1 MKKILL
7 SAALAGI
14 SYFTH
19 AQAGIDHISYGV
31 KGGLNLANVKG
42 KDVKGTSTLIGFHGG
57 VQTNIPLAGS
67 FTLQPE
73 LFYSVEGAK
82 MKVEI
87 PGDGDEIIEGTAKTH
102 LNYLNLPVLLQYQH
116 SSGIFAVTG
125 PQIGYLLSA
134 KLKINGL
141 SEDVKESFNK
151 INFGWTLGVGYVIPT
166 TSLGI
171 DVRYN
176 FGLAKLAK
184 GEDGQPSAKAFNRT
198 LQAGVFYRF

>member
-19 AQAGIDHISYGV
+19 AQVSIDHISYGV
-31 KGGLNLANVKG
+31 KGGANLASVKG
-42 KDVKGTSTLIGFHGG
+42 KDVEGTSTLIGFNGG
-57 VQTNIPLAGS
+57 VQANIPLAGNLS
-67 FTLQPE
+67 LQPE
-73 LFYSVEGAK
+73 LFYSAEGTK
-82 MKVEI
+82 MKVEMQ
-87 PGDGDEIIEGTAKTH
+87 GDGDEIIEGTAKTH

-116 SSGIFAVTG
+116 SSGAFAVTG
-125 PQIGYLLSA
+125 PQVGYLLSA
-134 KLKINGL
+134 KVKMNGV

-151 INFGWTLGVGYVIPT
+151 INFGWTLGVGYFIPS

>member
-19 AQAGIDHISYGV
+19 AQAGIDHIAYGV

-42 KDVKGTSTLIGFHGG
+42 KDVEGTSTLLGFHGG
-57 VQTNIPLAGS
+57 VQANLPLAAGFS
-67 FTLQPE
+67 LQPE
-73 LFYSVEGAK
+73 LFYSSEGAK
-82 MKVEI
+82 MKVQM
-87 PGDGDEIIEGTAKTH
+87 PGDGDEIIEATAKTH

-116 SSGIFAVTG
+116 ASGAFAVTG

-134 KLKINGL
+134 KVKMNGA

-151 INFGWTLGVGYVIPT
+151 INFGWTLGVGYVIPA
-166 TSLGI
+166 TSIGI

-184 GEDGQPSAKAFNRT
+184 GVDGEAAGKAYSRT

>member
-14 SYFTH
+14 SYFSH
-19 AQAGIDHISYGV
+19 AQVSIDHISYGV
-31 KGGLNLANVKG
+31 KGGLNLASVKG
-42 KDVKGTSTLIGFHGG
+42 KDVEGTSTLVGFHGG
-57 VQTNIPLAGS
+57 VQTNIPLAGG

-73 LFYSVEGAK
+73 LFYSAEGTK
-82 MKVEI
+82 MKVEL
-87 PGDGDEIIEGTAKTH
+87 PGDGDAIIETTAKTH

-116 SSGIFAVTG
+116 ASGAFAVTG

-134 KLKINGL
+134 KVKAPGI

-166 TSLGI
+166 TSIGI

-176 FGLAKLAK
+176 FGLTKLAK
-184 GEDGQPSAKAFNRT
+184 GEDGQPSAKAFSRV

>member
-14 SYFTH
+14 SYLTH
-19 AQAGIDHISYGV
+19 AQVDIDHISYGV
-31 KGGLNLANVKG
+31 KGGLNLSSVKG
-42 KDVKGTSTLIGFHGG
+42 KDAEGTSNLLGFHGG
-57 VQTNIPLAGS
+57 VQANLPLAGNL
-67 FTLQPE
+67 TLQPE
-73 LFYSVEGAK
+73 LFYSAEGTK
-82 MKVEI
+82 MKVETQ
-87 PGDGDEIIEGTAKTH
+87 GDGDAIVETSATTH

-116 SSGIFAVTG
+116 PSGAFAVTG

-134 KLKINGL
+134 KVKVNGE
-141 SEDVKESFNK
+141 SADVKDSFNK

-166 TSLGI
+166 TTIGI

-184 GEDGQPSAKAFNRT
+184 GEDGQSAGKAYSRVF
-198 LQAGVFYRF
+198 QAGVFYRF

>member
-14 SYFTH
+14 SYFTN
-19 AQAGIDHISYGV
+19 AQVGIDHISYGV
-31 KGGLNLANVKG
+31 KGGLNLASVKG
-42 KDVKGTSTLIGFHGG
+42 KDVEGTSTLVGFHGG
-57 VQTNIPLAGS
+57 VQTNIPLTGS

-73 LFYSVEGAK
+73 LFYSAEGTK
-82 MKVEI
+82 MKVEMQ
-87 PGDGDEIIEGTAKTH
+87 GDGDEIIEGTAKTH

-116 SSGIFAVTG
+116 ASGAFAVTG

-134 KLKINGL
+134 KVKMSGV

-151 INFGWTLGVGYVIPT
+151 INLGWTLGVGYVIPA
-166 TSLGI
+166 TSFGI

-176 FGLAKLAK
+176 FGLTKLAK
-184 GEDGQPSAKAFNRT
+184 GEDGEPSAKAFNRT
-198 LQAGVFYRF
+198 FQAGVFYRF